1 MPRFNAKLMQK
12 KALILVGFIL
22 TFTMFYNMV
31 SAYMLYNF
39 DKQQKWAAE
48 VSETSQSK
56 FHIIKLNASL
66 YSFVEDSDFEQV
78 NQDVIVGEKSFHVFK
93 KRIKDN
99 VLELYVLNN
108 VNESAMNV
116 KLAKLAKVSFADD
129 SDLSTS
135 PLKKLLKLISFDY
148 IFNKEFT
155 IKNNVAQNLCASL
168 YFNTT
173 HNVKNG
179 HTSLPFSPPKF
190 IV

>member
-1 MPRFNAKLMQK
+1 MQK

-22 TFTMFYNMV
+22 TFTMLYNMV

-48 VSETSQSK
+48 VSETSQLK